1 MRDTYGIQQR
11 VTYQYLLPDA
21 HLSVLAAHLP
31 PLRAQGTAD
40 VVRPGGR
47 LANWVADRLRLPKAG
62 MALPV
67 TISVREVGGV
77 LHWERT
83 FGDSHLATTQTLE
96 AGLMHETLGAHRI
109 TFRVTTSDGS
119 AVYESVGSRWRG
131 IRIPALLCPK
141 AKGVV
146 SPNLEGWKVAIE
158 VRAPFL
164 GLICAYTA
172 TLALE

>member
-1 MRDTYGIQQR
+1 M
-11 VTYQYLLPDA
+11 
-21 HLSVLAAHLP
+21 LAAHVP
-31 PLRAQGTAD
+31 PLMARGTAN

-47 LANWVADRLRLPKAG
+47 LANWVTDRLRLPKAG
-62 MALPV
+62 LELPV
-67 TISVREVGGV
+67 AISVRDVDGV

-109 TFRVTTSDGS
+109 TFRVTTSDGT

-131 IRIPALLCPK
+131 ISIPSVLCPK
-141 AKGVV
+141 ACGVV
-146 SPNLEGWKVAIE
+146 SPNGDGWKVAIE
-158 VRAPFL
+158 VHAPLL